1 MRKKLITALPPEE
14 ILRIK
19 DTSKAQVK
27 IKIREVEAYFGVPR
41 WEVVIEGTEEEVE
54 KFMNVLMRSRGGG

>member
-1 MRKKLITALPPEE
+1 MIKKVITALPPEE

-19 DTSKAQVK
+19 ESSKARVK
-27 IKIREVEAYFGVPR
+27 LEIREAEPYFTIPR

-54 KFMNVLMRSRGGG
+54 KFMNVLMRSRAGG